1 MKKLM
6 KISIIALF
14 ILFSISCEKIDVAA
28 PDLPGN
34 LGMNNHPNEAKYQN
48 LINKIL
54 ETGVPGVSMTVIT
67 PDGDWSGTG
76 GKADLKY
83 NIDMSPFHILRIGS
97 FSKVFCA
104 ATILKLQDEGKLNI
118 NDKANMYIPVEIA
131 DKVPNGNLVTIKQLL
146 NHTAGIPEHLDL
158 NAYLDIMNLSVVKL
172 SAEETLETIY
182 RKKPDFAPGT
192 DKYYS
197 NSNYLMLA
205 LILKYVSGKDA
216 NDVVNGKLLQPLG
229 LQNIYMSSDFPASL
243 SRGYVDVH
251 DDGKVIDRTEID
263 NNAVGGQDRLDGG
276 VMANSYDLAVFLTS
290 LLEGDILSAGSL
302 SQMETFED
310 ITQDLG
316 PDLSHLKQY
325 GLGLMKLETDH
336 GNAIGHYGSVHS
348 FSSLAYYFP
357 EQKVT
362 VAIIRNGD
370 SARSKK
376 FFESK
381 ELFNYLF

>member
-1 MKKLM
+1 MKKLL
-6 KISIIALF
+6 KISTIALF
-14 ILFSISCEKIDVAA
+14 ILFSVSCEKIDVVV
-28 PDLPGN
+28 PDMPGN
-34 LGMNNHPNEAKYQN
+34 LGIDNHPDEAKYQN
-48 LINKIL
+48 LINAIL

-67 PDGDWSGTG
+67 PDGIWSGSG
-76 GKADLKY
+76 GKADLKN
-83 NIDMSPFHILRIGS
+83 NIDMTPFHILRLGS

-104 ATILKLQDEGKLNI
+104 ATILKLQDEGRLNI
-118 NDKANMYIPVEIA
+118 NDKANLYIPAKIANEI
-131 DKVPNGNLVTIKQLL
+131 PNGNLVTIKQLL
-146 NHTAGIPEHLDL
+146 NHSAGIPEHNDL
-158 NAYLDIMNLSVVKL
+158 KTTLGILNLSVIQL
-172 SAEETLETIY
+172 SAEESLKTIY
-182 RKKPDFAPGT
+182 GKKPDFTPGT

-205 LILKYVSGKDA
+205 LIIKYVSGKDA
-216 NDVVNGKLLQPLG
+216 NNVVYGKLLQPLG
-229 LQNIYMSSDFPASL
+229 LQNTYMSSDCPAAL
-243 SRGYVDVH
+243 SRGYFDVH

-276 VMANSYDLAVFLTS
+276 VMANSYDLAVFLSS
-290 LLEGDILSAGSL
+290 LMEGDILSAGSL

-325 GLGLMKLETDH
+325 GLGLMKVQTDH
-336 GNAIGHYGSVHS
+336 GIAIGHYGSVHC
-348 FSSLAYYFP
+348 FNSLAYYFP
-357 EQKVT
+357 DQKVT

-370 SARSKK
+370 STRSKK

>member
-1 MKKLM
+1 MKTLI
-6 KISIIALF
+6 KISTIALF
-14 ILFSISCEKIDVAA
+14 ILFSVSCEKIDVVV
-28 PDLPGN
+28 PDMPGN
-34 LGMNNHPNEAKYQN
+34 LGIDNHPDEAKYQN
-48 LINKIL
+48 LINAIL

-67 PDGDWSGTG
+67 PDGIWSGSG
-76 GKADLKY
+76 GKADLKN
-83 NIDMSPFHILRIGS
+83 NIDMTPFHILRLGS

-104 ATILKLQDEGKLNI
+104 ATILKLQDEGRLNI
-118 NDKANMYIPVEIA
+118 NDKANLYIPAKIANEI
-131 DKVPNGNLVTIKQLL
+131 PNGNLVTIKQLL

-158 NAYLDIMNLSVVKL
+158 KTTLGILNLSVIQL
-172 SAEETLETIY
+172 SAEESLKTIY
-182 RKKPDFAPGT
+182 GKKPDFTPGT

-205 LILKYVSGKDA
+205 LIIKYVTGKDA
-216 NDVVNGKLLQPLG
+216 NNVVYGKLLQPLG
-229 LQNIYMSSDFPASL
+229 LQNTYMSSDFPAAL
-243 SRGYVDVH
+243 SRGYFDVH

-276 VMANSYDLAVFLTS
+276 VMANSYDLAVFLSS
-290 LLEGDILSAGSL
+290 LMEGDILSAGSL

-325 GLGLMKLETDH
+325 GLGLMKVQTDH
-336 GNAIGHYGSVHS
+336 GIAIGHYGSVHC
-348 FSSLAYYFP
+348 FNSLAYYFP
-357 EQKVT
+357 DQKVT

-370 SARSKK
+370 STRSKK

>member
-6 KISIIALF
+6 KISTIALF

-28 PDLPGN
+28 PDLHGN

-118 NDKANMYIPVEIA
+118 NDKANMYIPAEIA

>member
-6 KISIIALF
+6 KISTIALF

-34 LGMNNHPNEAKYQN
+34 PGMNNHPNEAKYQN

-104 ATILKLQDEGKLNI
+104 ATILKLQDDGKLNI
-118 NDKANMYIPVEIA
+118 DDKANMYIPAEIA

>member
-1 MKKLM
+1 
-6 KISIIALF
+6 
-14 ILFSISCEKIDVAA
+14 
-28 PDLPGN
+28 
-34 LGMNNHPNEAKYQN
+34 
-48 LINKIL
+48 
-54 ETGVPGVSMTVIT
+54 
-67 PDGDWSGTG
+67 
-76 GKADLKY
+76 
-83 NIDMSPFHILRIGS
+83 
-97 FSKVFCA
+97 
-104 ATILKLQDEGKLNI
+104 
-118 NDKANMYIPVEIA
+118 
-131 DKVPNGNLVTIKQLL
+131 
-146 NHTAGIPEHLDL
+146 
-158 NAYLDIMNLSVVKL
+158 
-172 SAEETLETIY
+172 
-182 RKKPDFAPGT
+182 
-192 DKYYS
+192 
-197 NSNYLMLA
+197 
-205 LILKYVSGKDA
+205 
-216 NDVVNGKLLQPLG
+216 
-229 LQNIYMSSDFPASL
+229 MSSDFPASL

>member
-6 KISIIALF
+6 KISTIALF

-28 PDLPGN
+28 PDLHGN
-34 LGMNNHPNEAKYQN
+34 LGMNNHTNEAKYQN

-118 NDKANMYIPVEIA
+118 NDKANMYIPAEIA

>member
-1 MKKLM
+1 MKNLF
-6 KISIIALF
+6 KISIVALF
-14 ILFSISCEKIDVAA
+14 ILFSVSCEKIDVVV
-28 PDLPGN
+28 PELPGN
-34 LGMNNHPNEAKYQN
+34 LGMENHPNEAKYKN

-67 PDGDWSGTG
+67 PDGVWSGTG
-76 GKADLKY
+76 GKADLK
-83 NIDMSPFHILRIGS
+83 NDIEMSPFHILRIGS

-118 NDKANMYIPVEIA
+118 NDKASKYIPAAITDEI
-131 DKVPNGNLVTIKQLL
+131 PNGNLVTIKQLL
-146 NHTAGIPEHLDL
+146 DHSAGIPEHLDL
-158 NAYLDIMNLSVVKL
+158 KTFLGILNLSVVKP
-172 SAEETLETIY
+172 SAEETLKNIY

-192 DKYYS
+192 DRYYS

-205 LILKYVSGKDA
+205 LIIKYVSGKDA
-216 NDVVNGKLLQPLG
+216 NIVVNEKLLQPLG
-229 LQNIYMSSDFPASL
+229 LQNIYMSSDFPSTM
-243 SRGYVDVH
+243 SRGYFDVH

-276 VMANSYDLAVFLTS
+276 VMANSYDLAMFLKS
-290 LLEGDILSAGSL
+290 LMEGDILSAGSL
-302 SQMETFED
+302 SQMKTFED

-325 GLGLMKLETDH
+325 GLGLMKLQTDQ
-336 GNAIGHYGSVHS
+336 GIAIGHYGSVHC
-348 FSSLAYYFP
+348 FNSLAYYFP
-357 EQKVT
+357 DQKVT

-381 ELFNYLF
+381 ELFNNLF